1 MVTELSP
8 PNQILINGKVAGSST
23 DIVNHVLQEADIESH
38 IRVYPWARAFHIAK
52 RMPNTLIYSV
62 AKTPERESQFHWLGK
77 VAYFRLGFV
86 SLTQR
91 DDIKINKFEDAK
103 AYRIA
108 VQRGDISALYLA
120 EKQFAIVETTDIK
133 QSYQLLI
140 SKKVDLVIDDPQYIN
155 SMSQHFNLAPT
166 QLSFI
171 KAIDDL
177 SVYGYLAANKD
188 TDPQLIK
195 RLQKAFEIVE
205 KTSWYQQKLLN
216 PYYNI
221 EAFND

>member
-23 DIVNHVLQEADIESH
+23 DIVRHVLQEADIDSH

-52 RMPNTLIYSV
+52 RTPNTLLYSV

-77 VAYFRLGFV
+77 VAFFRLGFV
-86 SLTQR
+86 SLSER
-91 DDIKINKFEDAK
+91 SEIKITQLEDAK
-103 AYRIA
+103 PYRIA

-120 EKQFAIVETTDIK
+120 EREFVIVETTDIK
-133 QSYQLLI
+133 QSYQLLL
-140 SKKVDLVIDDPQYIN
+140 SGKVDLVIDDPQYIN
-155 SMSQHFNLAPT
+155 SMTQHFNLAPT
-166 QLSFI
+166 QLTFI

-188 TDPQLIK
+188 TDPSLIQ
-195 RLQKAFEIVE
+195 RLQKAFDKIE
-205 KTSWYQQKLLN
+205 KTSWYQQKLLT
-216 PYYNI
+216 PYLNVD
-221 EAFND
+221 AFND